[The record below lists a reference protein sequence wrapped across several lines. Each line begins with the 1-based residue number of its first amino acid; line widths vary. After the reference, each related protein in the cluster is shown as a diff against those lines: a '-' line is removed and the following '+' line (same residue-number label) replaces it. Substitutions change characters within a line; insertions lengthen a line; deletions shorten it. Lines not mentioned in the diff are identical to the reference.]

1 MASRQLE
8 LERLR
13 KVNDQISKQ
22 DHIKKS
28 SSNLSEIEKFFFS
41 IWFYFSL
48 VFVCWGYK
56 TVCVYC
62 VRKSW
67 GNKNEL
73 GTSVV
78 NQNGLRKGYL

>member
-28 SSNLSEIEKFFFS
+28 SSNLSEIEKFFFPFGS
-41 IWFYFSL
+41 IL
-48 VFVCWGYK
+48 VLFLFVGDIKQCVF
-56 TVCVYC
+56 TV
-62 VRKSW
+62 
-67 GNKNEL
+67 
-73 GTSVV
+73 
-78 NQNGLRKGYL
+78 